1 MTRCARNQGLTPSSV
16 KERSGSTSASVSCEH
31 KPSQWNPRWLSQH
44 SRLCLQQFQKSVPWN
59 CHSSWPEGN
68 GGGCCKREA
77 EWGRIWRDK
86 TVWGVVCFYFI
97 LIMIKTSFTTHFLNT
112 HHFAFFS
119 INSRS
124 RALPWTSVDQCFPTF
139 FSHGKYVIRKKLCHQ
154 KKTHQWHMT
163 DSFVFECLFIFA
175 LFLTYSIYCQ
185 HTQTLC
191 ASLVSFSHSEHSEPN
206 PVCTQHV
213 ACPQLPL

>member
-139 FSHGKYVIRKKLCHQ
+139 FSHGKYCMSSEKNYVIRKKPINDTWQIHLYLNA
-154 KKTHQWHMT
+154 
-163 DSFVFECLFIFA
+163 CLFLLFFWHIVYIVNTHRPFVLALCLSVIQNIQNPTQFA
-175 LFLTYSIYCQ
+175 
-185 HTQTLC
+185 
-191 ASLVSFSHSEHSEPN
+191 HSM
-206 PVCTQHV
+206 
-213 ACPQLPL
+213 